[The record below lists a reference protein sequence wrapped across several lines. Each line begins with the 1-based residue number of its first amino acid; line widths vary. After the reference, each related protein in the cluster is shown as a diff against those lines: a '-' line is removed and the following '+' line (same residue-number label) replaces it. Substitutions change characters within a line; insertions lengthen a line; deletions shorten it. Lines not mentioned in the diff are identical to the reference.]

1 MPTAINICS
10 LKQLLK
16 LKKNKPATQ
25 CGPVDMEK
33 TELIYGGILLT
44 GPLNSLQ
51 NTNGFDLPVPTRF
64 GKEL

>member
-1 MPTAINICS
+1 
-10 LKQLLK
+10 
-16 LKKNKPATQ
+16 
-25 CGPVDMEK
+25 MEK